1 MKNRRVIRMS
11 LLVLAALTV
20 GLAAAVVRGP
30 GGLMAQK
37 PERQWVQSG
46 LPGLAVYTLTLDPTD
61 SQVLYATT
69 PLAIHKTT
77 DGGQSW
83 SVLTTEVP
91 NVVAIAVD
99 PQHSATLYTYSWPK
113 FSDFTVDFKGWRKS
127 TDGGQ
132 TWFDPYEG
140 PPEQAAEGVNCL
152 AIDPS
157 NPQVLYAGTAYQD
170 GRYGQILKS
179 VDGAATWQP
188 VYDIQSVMG
197 VGDVTALAIPG
208 LRPELVYATHSVYH
222 GGVVLKTTDGGINW
236 TPLGDH
242 EILSAP
248 TALALDSQEG
258 LRAFVAW
265 QQPMGAGVRLHC
277 TNDGGSTWSQCQA
290 GLPPSGSWSAS
301 LAMDQSNPRR
311 AFVGLQ
317 GEGAGVYATEDGGGR
332 WTPLDQGAGSALG
345 KVLCLAYAA
354 SSGIL
359 YAGTEDGVWI
369 FTTTR
374 PPEVITE
381 VTNGD
386 FEGGFF
392 GPVGQSVAN
401 GWAAYVA
408 GGEPTFDGEHTTV
421 HSGSWAQK
429 ISGHAPFAAGV
440 AQIVTVK
447 PGASYRVTVH
457 YQLYP
462 PGDGQA
468 FLGVQDG
475 TAPAQWVGGG
485 EGGVW
490 QLLSQTLTATSGQFI
505 LYLHGNNG
513 TGLNTNVYFDDVTVT
528 ELGQP

>member
-1 MKNRRVIRMS
+1 MKKQRFIQMA
-11 LLVLAALTV
+11 LGLAALIG
-20 GLAAAVVRGP
+20 GLAAAVILGP
-30 GGLMAQK
+30 DGLTAEE

-46 LPGLAVYTLTLDPTD
+46 LPGMAVHTLTSDPTD

-69 PLAIHKTT
+69 PLAIHRTT

-91 NVVAIAVD
+91 NIVAMAVD
-99 PQHSATLYTYSWPK
+99 PQDSAILYTYSWPK
-113 FSDFTVDFKGWRKS
+113 FGDFTASFEGWRKS
-127 TDGGQ
+127 IDGGQ
-132 TWFDPYEG
+132 TWFDPYQG
-140 PPEQAAEGVNCL
+140 PPEQAAEWVNGL
-152 AIDPS
+152 AIDLS
-157 NPQVLYAGTAYQD
+157 DPQVLYAGTAYQSGGY
-170 GRYGQILKS
+170 GRILKS
-179 VDGAATWQP
+179 EDGAATWQP
-188 VYDIQSVMG
+188 VYTIESVMG
-197 VGDVTALAIPG
+197 VGDITALAIPT

-222 GGVVLKTTDGGINW
+222 GGTVLKSTDRGLNW

-242 EILSAP
+242 EFLSAP
-248 TALALDSQEG
+248 TALALDGQDG

-277 TNDGGSTWSQCQA
+277 TTDGGLNWSKCEA
-290 GLPPSGSWSAS
+290 GLPPSGAWSAS
-301 LAMDQSNPRR
+301 LAMDQGAPQRV
-311 AFVGLQ
+311 FVGLQ
-317 GEGAGVYATEDGGGR
+317 GEGAGVYATEDGGGQ
-332 WTPLDQGAGSALG
+332 WALLDQGASLALES
-345 KVLCLAYAA
+345 VLCLAYSA
-354 SSGIL
+354 SSGVL
-359 YAGTEDGVWI
+359 YAGTEDGVWM
-369 FTTTR
+369 FPVTR

-381 VTNGD
+381 VTNPD

-401 GWAAYVA
+401 GWAFYIA

-421 HSGSWAQK
+421 HGGGWAQK
-429 ISGHAPFAAGV
+429 ISGHALFAAGL
-440 AQIVTVK
+440 AQAVTVK
-447 PGASYRVTVH
+447 PGASYRVTVY

-475 TAPAQWVGGG
+475 TASAQWVGGG

-490 QLLSQTLTATSGQFI
+490 RPLSQTLTVTSDQLT

-513 TGLNTNVYFDDVTVT
+513 VGLNTNVYFDDVTVT

>member
-1 MKNRRVIRMS
+1 MS
-11 LLVLAALTV
+11 LGVAALIGSLT
-20 GLAAAVVRGP
+20 AMVVLGP
-30 GGLMAQK
+30 GGLMAQE

-46 LPGLAVYTLTLDPTD
+46 LPGLAVYTLTPDPTD

-69 PLAIHKTT
+69 PLTIHKTT

-83 SVLTTEVP
+83 SVLTTQVP
-91 NVVAIAVD
+91 NVVVMAID
-99 PQHSATLYTYSWPK
+99 PQNPATLYAYSWPK
-113 FSDFTVDFKGWRKS
+113 FGDFTAPFEGWRKS

-132 TWFDPYEG
+132 TWFDPYQG
-140 PPEQAAEGVNCL
+140 LPEQAARWVNCL

-157 NPQVLYAGTAYQD
+157 NPQVLYAGTAYQSGSY
-170 GRYGQILKS
+170 GRIFKS
-179 VDGAATWQP
+179 EDGAATWRP

-197 VGDVTALAIPG
+197 VGDVTALAIPT

-222 GGVVLKTTDGGINW
+222 GGVVLKSTDGGLNW

-242 EILSAP
+242 EFLSAP
-248 TALALDSQEG
+248 TALALDDQEG
-258 LRAFVAW
+258 LMAFVAW
-265 QQPMGAGVRLHC
+265 QQPTGAGVRLHC
-277 TNDGGSTWSQCQA
+277 TTDGGSAWSKCEV
-290 GLPPSGSWSAS
+290 GLPPSGSWGAS
-301 LAMDQSNPRR
+301 LAMDRGNPQR

-332 WTPLDQGAGSALG
+332 WTLLDQGAGLALES
-345 KVLCLAYAA
+345 VLCLAYSA
-354 SSGIL
+354 SSGVL
-359 YAGTEDGVWI
+359 YAGTEDGIWM
-369 FTTTR
+369 FTTAR

-381 VTNGD
+381 VTNPD

-401 GWAAYVA
+401 GWAFYIA
-408 GGEPTFDGEHTTV
+408 GGEPTFDGEYTTV
-421 HSGSWAQK
+421 HSGGWAQK
-429 ISGHAPFAAGV
+429 ISGHAPFAAGL
-440 AQIVTVK
+440 AQALTVK
-447 PGASYRVTVH
+447 PGTSYRVMVY

-485 EGGVW
+485 EGDVW
-490 QLLSQTLTATSGQFI
+490 RLLSQTVTVTSDQLI

-513 TGLNTNVYFDDVTVT
+513 MGLNTNVYFDDVTVT
-528 ELGQP
+528 KLGQP

>member
-1 MKNRRVIRMS
+1 
-11 LLVLAALTV
+11 
-20 GLAAAVVRGP
+20 
-30 GGLMAQK
+30 
-37 PERQWVQSG
+37 
-46 LPGLAVYTLTLDPTD
+46 
-61 SQVLYATT
+61 
-69 PLAIHKTT
+69 
-77 DGGQSW
+77 
-83 SVLTTEVP
+83 
-91 NVVAIAVD
+91 
-99 PQHSATLYTYSWPK
+99 
-113 FSDFTVDFKGWRKS
+113 
-127 TDGGQ
+127 
-132 TWFDPYEG
+132 
-140 PPEQAAEGVNCL
+140 
-152 AIDPS
+152 
-157 NPQVLYAGTAYQD
+157 
-170 GRYGQILKS
+170 
-179 VDGAATWQP
+179 
-188 VYDIQSVMG
+188 MG
-197 VGDVTALAIPG
+197 VGDVTALAIPK

-242 EILSAP
+242 EVLSAP

-301 LAMDQSNPRR
+301 LAMDQSNPQR
-311 AFVGLQ
+311 AFVALQ

-332 WTPLDQGAGSALG
+332 WTPLDQGAGPALG

-369 FTTTR
+369 FTTAR

-475 TAPAQWVGGG
+475 TATAQWVGGG